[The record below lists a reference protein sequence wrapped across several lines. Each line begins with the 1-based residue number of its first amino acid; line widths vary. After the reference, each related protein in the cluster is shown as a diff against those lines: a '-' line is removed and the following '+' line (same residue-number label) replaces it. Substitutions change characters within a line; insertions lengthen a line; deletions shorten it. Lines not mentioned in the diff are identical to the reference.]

1 MNIIINMDSEYIDVE
16 DYLEAEVAHCDRR
29 VANSEDSAHKETP
42 YTDPKA
48 SDERRKMDSDCNKSQ
63 CASSE
68 GEGFALAYTPMIS
81 ASCVRM
87 GEQEPGHLRRGFW
100 KFCEGCKPCAFLLS
114 RLPLVRGEVCT
125 AQCTTT
131 DRIEA
136 RASERRISGRLG
148 IVGDWTYDEE
158 KERPGRS
165 EVYPVARAQV
175 SNSIQSKCAW

>member
-1 MNIIINMDSEYIDVE
+1 
-16 DYLEAEVAHCDRR
+16 
-29 VANSEDSAHKETP
+29 
-42 YTDPKA
+42 
-48 SDERRKMDSDCNKSQ
+48 MDSDCNKSQ

-68 GEGFALAYTPMIS
+68 GEGFALAYTIGFS
-81 ASCVRM
+81 ASCVRE
-87 GEQEPGHLRRGFW
+87 GEQEPDHLRRGFW
-100 KFCEGCKPCAFLLS
+100 QFCEGCKPCAFLLS

-131 DRIEA
+131 DGIEA
-136 RASERRISGRLG
+136 RVIERRVSGRLG
-148 IVGDWTYDEE
+148 LVGDWTYDEE